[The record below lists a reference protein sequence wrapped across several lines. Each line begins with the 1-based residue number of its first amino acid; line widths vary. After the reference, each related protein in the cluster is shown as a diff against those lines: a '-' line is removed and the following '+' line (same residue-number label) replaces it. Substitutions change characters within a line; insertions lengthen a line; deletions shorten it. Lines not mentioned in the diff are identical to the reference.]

1 MSFKNLN
8 KGVIN
13 DLIKDSFFR
22 ERDRERKI
30 FFFFFQSL
38 SSTS

>member
-1 MSFKNLN
+1 MTFKNLN

-22 ERDRERKI
+22 EKEREKY
-30 FFFFFQSL
+30 FFFFNHFL
-38 SSTS
+38 RLLK